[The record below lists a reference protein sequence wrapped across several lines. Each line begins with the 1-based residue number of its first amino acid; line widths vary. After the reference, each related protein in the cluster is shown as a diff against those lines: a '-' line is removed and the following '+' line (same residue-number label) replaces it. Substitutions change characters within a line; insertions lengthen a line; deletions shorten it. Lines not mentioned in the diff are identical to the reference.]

1 VSDAKIKE
9 GNFVGLQ
16 IRELLGGSVFTEKL
30 NKFENRAWTAFENV
44 CKNVLGNI
52 RSPNY
57 IEIVEELLDAY
68 KALE

>member
-1 VSDAKIKE
+1 MKAS
-9 GNFVGLQ
+9 Q
-16 IRELLGGSVFTEKL
+16 
-30 NKFENRAWTAFENV
+30 NV

-68 KALE
+68 KALG